1 MSREPFE
8 FEAGLKTVPA
18 TSGSTPRSASVG
30 ASDSAAG
37 NAASG
42 ASGGSS
48 AGDSAGISGAISS
61 AISSAISGSDADD
74 LDDGDADEALD
85 MSTFVEVFS
94 TDNEMVARMIVDEI
108 LRPQGVRAGLHDRRS
123 HSMPAPASMAGT
135 LGVAVPEEEAAQART
150 LLREAQKDKILY
162 GDEQDGHIVGET
174 VA

>member
-8 FEAGLKTVPA
+8 FEGGPKAVSA
-18 TSGSTPRSASVG
+18 TSGSPPPSASE
-30 ASDSAAG
+30 AAADSAAG
-37 NAASG
+37 LVSG
-42 ASGGSS
+42 SVSGSNSGS
-48 AGDSAGISGAISS
+48 ISGN
-61 AISSAISGSDADD
+61 ISGSDDD
-74 LDDGDADEALD
+74 SDDAEQGFD
-85 MSTFVEVFS
+85 MSRFVEVFS
-94 TDNEMVARMIVDEI
+94 TDNEMVARMIIDEI
-108 LRPQGVRAGLHDRRS
+108 LGPQGLRAGLHDRRS

>member
-8 FEAGLKTVPA
+8 FEGGPEAVPA
-18 TSGSTPRSASVG
+18 TSGSPPPSASE
-30 ASDSAAG
+30 AAADSAAG
-37 NAASG
+37 LVSG
-42 ASGGSS
+42 SNSGS
-48 AGDSAGISGAISS
+48 ISGN
-61 AISSAISGSDADD
+61 ISGSDDD
-74 LDDGDADEALD
+74 SDDAEQGFD
-85 MSTFVEVFS
+85 MSRFVEVFS
-94 TDNEMVARMIVDEI
+94 TDNEMVARMIIDEI
-108 LRPQGVRAGLHDRRS
+108 LRPQGLRAGLHDRRS

>member
-18 TSGSTPRSASVG
+18 TSGSTPRSASDS
-30 ASDSAAG
+30 AADSAAG
-37 NAASG
+37 NAAGGVSG
-42 ASGGSS
+42 
-48 AGDSAGISGAISS
+48 GISGS
-61 AISSAISGSDADD
+61 ATDD
-74 LDDGDADEALD
+74 LDDAEAEEGLD

-108 LRPQGVRAGLHDRRS
+108 LRPQGLRAGLHDRRS

-135 LGVAVPEEEAAQART
+135 LGVAVPEEEAEQART

>member
-37 NAASG
+37 NTASG
-42 ASGGSS
+42 VSGGS
-48 AGDSAGISGAISS
+48 SAGISGAISS
-61 AISSAISGSDADD
+61 AMSGGDADD
-74 LDDGDADEALD
+74 LDDGDADGGLD

>member
-8 FEAGLKTVPA
+8 FEAGPKTVPA
-18 TSGSTPRSASVG
+18 TSGSLVRSASEG

-37 NAASG
+37 NAADGVTASMSDG
-42 ASGGSS
+42 NSGGVS
-48 AGDSAGISGAISS
+48 GDV
-61 AISSAISGSDADD
+61 SGSDADD
-74 LDDGDADEALD
+74 ADDAEEGFD
-85 MSTFVEVFS
+85 MGAFVEVFS
-94 TDNEMVARMIVDEI
+94 TDNEMVARMIIDEI
-108 LRPQGVRAGLHDRRS
+108 LRPQGLRAGLHDRRS

>member
-8 FEAGLKTVPA
+8 FEGGPKAVPA
-18 TSGSTPRSASVG
+18 TSGSPPPSASE
-30 ASDSAAG
+30 AAADSAAG
-37 NAASG
+37 LVSG
-42 ASGGSS
+42 SNSGS
-48 AGDSAGISGAISS
+48 ISGN
-61 AISSAISGSDADD
+61 ISGSDDD
-74 LDDGDADEALD
+74 SDDAEQGFD
-85 MSTFVEVFS
+85 MSRFVEVFS
-94 TDNEMVARMIVDEI
+94 TDNEMVARMIIDEI
-108 LRPQGVRAGLHDRRS
+108 LGPQGLRAGLHDRRS

>member
-8 FEAGLKTVPA
+8 FEAGPPTVPA
-18 TSGSTPRSASVG
+18 TSGSSLRSASEG
-30 ASDSAAG
+30 TSDSAAG
-37 NAASG
+37 NAAGG
-42 ASGGSS
+42 ASGGVS
-48 AGDSAGISGAISS
+48 ADVSANV
-61 AISSAISGSDADD
+61 SGSTDD
-74 LDDGDADEALD
+74 LDSDDADEGFE
-85 MSTFVEVFS
+85 MGTFVEVFS
-94 TDNEMVARMIVDEI
+94 TDNEMVARMIIDEI
-108 LRPQGVRAGLHDRRS
+108 LRPQGLRAGLHDRRS

>member
-1 MSREPFE
+1 M
-8 FEAGLKTVPA
+8 
-18 TSGSTPRSASVG
+18 
-30 ASDSAAG
+30 
-37 NAASG
+37 
-42 ASGGSS
+42 SGG
-48 AGDSAGISGAISS
+48 
-61 AISSAISGSDADD
+61 DADD
-74 LDDGDADEALD
+74 VDDGGADEDLD

>member
-1 MSREPFE
+1 MSREPLE
-8 FEAGLKTVPA
+8 FEARPKTIPA
-18 TSGSTPRSASVG
+18 ASAPSAGSEPG
-30 ASDSAAG
+30 AADAAG
-37 NAASG
+37 RDSDDD
-42 ASGGSS
+42 
-48 AGDSAGISGAISS
+48 GD
-61 AISSAISGSDADD
+61 
-74 LDDGDADEALD
+74 DDGDADLD

-135 LGVAVPEEEAAQART
+135 LGVAVPEAEAEQART